1 MLVGMTATAN
11 GSSSLFSGKQVA
23 GIYGVIAYLVTLR
36 TREFG
41 IRMALGADGGNMLR
55 LVLSRS
61 ALLTG
66 LGLAIGIA
74 GAASLT
80 KLLRSLLY
88 GVAATDSATFTAVAA
103 LMAVAALAAC
113 LAPAPRASRLDRMG
127 ALRHA

>member
-1 MLVGMTATAN
+1 MEQIVDE
-11 GSSSLFSGKQVA
+11 SLAMPRLYAWVMGVFAAIGALMAVA

-41 IRMALGADGGNMLR
+41 IRMALGADGGSMLR
-55 LVLSRS
+55 LGLSRS

-66 LGLAIGIA
+66 LGLAIGI
-74 GAASLT
+74 GGSASLT

-113 LAPAPRASRLDRMG
+113 LAPA
-127 ALRHA
+127 